1 MTSLPIVATA
11 AAPIISW
18 MPADMISVPGDRQR
32 RLHSKDSHTEL
43 AASIAESG
51 LIQPIVIDL
60 DSKNQVELVAG
71 ERRLRAMRELIKAG
85 QQIRLCDGQTQAGC
99 VPVICLRDQPRS
111 VRFRIELEENIRRLD
126 ITWQERIGAIKRL
139 ADMVREE
146 RPDATMLQIAEA
158 ATGVAG
164 LNVSELKSKLTIA
177 DWMNLP
183 QVAGAPTEQ
192 EAKKRLVQHLEDSVK
207 AQMAL
212 GALTELGAAE
222 GTQRA
227 SRHTLL
233 HGDSRMLLATL
244 PAKFD
249 IVLTDP
255 PYGVG
260 ADKQFR
266 DVANRGRAAIT
277 HNYEDSANTMTD
289 LFQWLP
295 AALTAVTKPQ
305 AHLYLFCDIRFW
317 PKWESLFIAA
327 GWDVCNRPLIWNK
340 GRGPAGSADIW
351 PMRCYEAV
359 LYAVRGR
366 RPTQGK
372 LAGDV
377 LTYEPVAQ
385 RKHAA
390 QKPAALYADLLSRSA
405 LLGDHVL
412 DPFCGSG
419 TIFEVAEVA
428 GIAAT
433 GIEKDAASVAL
444 AQRRLAGEKEED
456 WQR

>member
-1 MTSLPIVATA
+1 
-11 AAPIISW
+11 
-18 MPADMISVPGDRQR
+18 MISVPPDRQR
-32 RLHSKDSHTEL
+32 RLHSRDSHAEL
-43 AASIAESG
+43 MASIAESG

-71 ERRLRAMRELIKAG
+71 ERRLRAMRDLLKTG
-85 QQIRLCDGQTQAGC
+85 VQIRLCDGQSQPGC
-99 VPVICLRDQPRS
+99 IPVICLRDQPRT

-126 ITWQERIGAIKRL
+126 ITWQERISAIKRL
-139 ADMVREE
+139 ADMVRED

-164 LNVSELKSKLTIA
+164 LNASELRSKLTIA

-212 GALTELGAAE
+212 GALTELGSVE

-233 HGDSRMLLATL
+233 HGDSRVLLATL
-244 PAKFD
+244 PEGKFD

-260 ADKQFR
+260 ADKFR
-266 DVANRGRAAIT
+266 HGMT
-277 HNYEDSANTMTD
+277 GTNTQAVSHEYRD
-289 LFQWLP
+289 DEKVIGELLQWLP
-295 AALTAVTKPQ
+295 NAITRVTKAQ
-305 AHLYLFCDIRFW
+305 AHLYLFCDIRHWTTLRYWFEQTA
-317 PKWESLFIAA
+317 WE
-327 GWDVCNRPLIWNK
+327 VCNRPLIWNK

-377 LTYEPVAQ
+377 LTYEPVSQ

-390 QKPAALYADLLSRSA
+390 QKPAALYADLLGRSA

-419 TIFEVAEVA
+419 TIFEVAEAA

-433 GIEKDAASVAL
+433 GIEKDVASVAL